1 MNYIV
6 NTENRLPYKFKWFN
20 RTEYIIPIATIGY
33 SLETFKTEL
42 ANKLNLITGLTF
54 VVTSNVIGSITKI
67 NIMNE
72 NNLFKLFL
80 GNSGSGI
87 IAEYIGFDAF
97 TPNYYTKII
106 SSTKNPKFT
115 QILNENNNTIVIQ
128 VIRELTYTLPIQIY
142 SSIEKL
148 MDMIYTGMNST
159 ISGQNY
165 SYSINNNIITFNSP
179 NNPIILCFGEIEMF
193 KLAKLLGF
201 FSTNSTDYSS
211 TVVGNKPYYLAYQ
224 LSDISFDLGTT
235 FTITQIELNYI
246 SIDNLIYNINS
257 RNNIFKFILKN
268 TTTNVETTYSLSL
281 LEGIYTPQ
289 DYIEKLNFQFISNSL
304 SVTASYSVIN
314 QKISITCSLNFTIKY
329 IDNTYTNKLLGLNN
343 NSNRTFATVLTSD
356 YVVNFE
362 KNKIVFMEFN
372 NDPTKRFF
380 IEIEQMSKLPIILNW
395 NNTISKLDISLKD
408 EFGDPMNIQGN
419 WIAILNFI

>member
-20 RTEYIIPIATIGY
+20 RTEYIIPIATLGY
-33 SLETFKTEL
+33 SLDTFKTEL
-42 ANKLNLITGLTF
+42 STKLNLITGLTF
-54 VVTSNVIGSITKI
+54 QVTSNVIGSITKI
-67 NIMNE
+67 NIVND
-72 NNLFKLFL
+72 NNQFKLFL
-80 GNSGSGI
+80 GNSGMDI
-87 IAEYIGFDAF
+87 IAEYMGFDAI
-97 TPNYYTKII
+97 TPNYYTKMV
-106 SSTKNPKFT
+106 SSTKNPKFI
-115 QILNENNNTIVIQ
+115 QILNDNNNKMIIQ
-128 VIRELTYTLPIQIY
+128 VIREFAYTLPVQIY

-148 MDMIYTGMNST
+148 MDMINSGMNST

-179 NNPIILCFGEIEMF
+179 NNPIMLCFGQIEMF
-193 KLAKLLGF
+193 KLAKVLGF

-211 TVVGNKPYYLAYQ
+211 TLVANKPYYLAYQ
-224 LSDISFDLGTT
+224 LSDISFDLGRT
-235 FTITQIELNYI
+235 FIITQIELNYI

-268 TTTNVETTYSLSL
+268 TTTNVETTYSLSIS
-281 LEGIYTPQ
+281 EGLYTPQ

-304 SVTASYSVIN
+304 SVTASYSIIN
-314 QKISITCSLNFTIKY
+314 QKISITCSINFSMKY
-329 IDNTYTNKLLGLNN
+329 IDNSYTNKLLGLNN

-356 YVVNFE
+356 YLVNFE
-362 KNKIVFMEFN
+362 KNKLVFVEFN
-372 NDPTKRFF
+372 NDATKRFF
-380 IEIEQMSKLPIILNW
+380 IEIEQISRLPVTLNW

-408 EFGDPMNIQGN
+408 EYGEPINIQGN

>member
-33 SLETFKTEL
+33 SLETFKIEL
-42 ANKLNLITGLTF
+42 ATKLNLITGLTF
-54 VVTSNVIGSITKI
+54 QVTSNIIGSITKI
-67 NIMNE
+67 NIINE

-87 IAEYIGFDAF
+87 IAEYIGIDAI
-97 TPNYYTKII
+97 TPNYYTQMF
-106 SSTKNPKFT
+106 SSTKNPKFIE
-115 QILNENNNTIVIQ
+115 ILNDNNNKIVIQ
-128 VIRELTYTLPIQIY
+128 VIREFEYTLPVQIY

-148 MDMIYTGMNST
+148 MDMINTGMNST

-165 SYSINNNIITFNSP
+165 SYSINNNRITFNSP
-179 NNPIILCFGEIEMF
+179 NNPIILCFGQIEMF
-193 KLAKLLGF
+193 KLAKVLGF

-211 TVVGNKPYYLAYQ
+211 VVLGNKPYYLSYQ
-224 LSDISFDLGTT
+224 LSDISFDLGTI
-235 FTITQIELNYI
+235 FKITQIELKYI
-246 SIDNLIYNINS
+246 SIEHLIYNINS
-257 RNNIFKFILKN
+257 RNNIFIFILKN

-304 SVTASYSVIN
+304 SVTASYSIIN
-314 QKISITCSLNFTIKY
+314 QKISITCSGNFTMKY
-329 IDNTYTNKLLGLNN
+329 IDNSYTNKLLGLNN
-343 NSNRTFATVLTSD
+343 NSNRVFTTVLTSD
-356 YVVNFE
+356 YLVNFE
-362 KNKIVFMEFN
+362 KNKLVFIEFN
-372 NDPTKRFF
+372 NDATKRFLL
-380 IEIEQMSKLPIILNW
+380 EIEQISKLPIILNW

-408 EFGDPMNIQGN
+408 EYGDPINIQGN